1 MLYYSVHYTKKQTTK
16 ILYI

>member
-1 MLYYSVHYTKKQTTK
+1 MLYYSVHYTEKQTTK